1 MNTYVHAYSEVFKYY
16 LNYQT
21 EIRFIKLT
29 LQNATS

>member
-1 MNTYVHAYSEVFKYY
+1 MYVHAYSWVFKYY

-21 EIRFIKLT
+21 EIRLIKLT